1 MAFLDVSE
9 ILDDSEFADGCVLI
23 KRTTETVNGRKV
35 THEERRTITAVL
47 QPASVQDI
55 TLITA
60 QIGGGF
66 IGEVL
71 SVWTR
76 EPLVCGGQG
85 RDGDLIEFKGS
96 RYSVG
101 QVEDFAPNGNYRR
114 ALATRISN
122 A

>member
-9 ILDDSEFADGCVLI
+9 ILDDPEFADRCVLI
-23 KRTTETVNGRKV
+23 KRSTSTVNGRKV

-71 SVWTR
+71 SIWTR
-76 EPLVCGGQG
+76 EPLVSGGQG
-85 RDGDLIEFKGS
+85 RDGDLIEFKGN